1 MELLC
6 PAGNLTAL
14 RAAVDNG
21 ADTVYIGF
29 RDVTNARQFPG
40 LNFTPEQAARGVTY
54 AHERGVRVH
63 VAVNSYVQAGG
74 WAQWQQSID
83 QAARIGADA
92 VIVADLGLL
101 EYTAEQWPQL
111 GCHLSVQASATT
123 PEALDFYRRRYGV
136 TRAVLPRVLSI
147 QQVEALA
154 GETDVELEVFGFGS
168 LCVMAEGR
176 CLLSSYATGESPNT
190 VGACSP
196 AWAVQ
201 WQERPEGR
209 EVRLG
214 GLLIDRFAPEEPAGY
229 PTICKGRYEVEGELE
244 HAFETPTSL
253 ETAELLPR
261 LQRAGIHA
269 VKIEGRQ
276 RSPAYVGKVT
286 RIWRQLMD
294 RLPAT
299 EAAEGGYTPDP
310 AQVSAL
316 QAFSEGRTTTL
327 GPYERNWQ

>member
-40 LNFTPEQAARGVTY
+40 LNFTPAQAARGVEY
-54 AHERGVRVH
+54 AHQRGVRVL
-63 VAVNSYVQAGG
+63 VTVNSFVQAGG
-74 WAQWQQSID
+74 WPQWQ
-83 QAARIGADA
+83 AAVDEAGRIGADA
-92 VIVADLGLL
+92 VILADLGLIA
-101 EYTAEQWPQL
+101 YAAEQWPAMAR
-111 GCHLSVQASATT
+111 HLSVQASATT
-123 PEALDFYRRRYGV
+123 PEALAFYKRRYGV
-136 TRAVLPRVLSI
+136 SRAVLPRVLSM

-154 GETDVELEVFGFGS
+154 AEADLELEVFGFGS

-196 AWAVQ
+196 AWAVD
-201 WQERPEGR
+201 WQETERGR

-229 PTICKGRYEVEGELE
+229 PTICKGRYEVEGSVE
-244 HAFETPTSL
+244 HAFESPTSL

-261 LQRAGIHA
+261 LKRAGINA

-286 RIWRQLMD
+286 RIWRGLIDQIPD
-294 RLPAT
+294 GDADF
-299 EAAEGGYTPDP
+299 TPDP
-310 AQVSAL
+310 EQIAAL
-316 QAFSEGRTTTL
+316 REFCEGTTTTL
-327 GPYERNWQ
+327 GPYERKWQ

>member
-29 RDVTNARQFPG
+29 RDATNARHFPG
-40 LNFTPEQAARGVTY
+40 LNFTSEQAAKGVAY
-54 AHERGVRVH
+54 AHERGVRVL
-63 VAVNSYVQAGG
+63 VTVNSYVQAGG
-74 WAQWQQSID
+74 WAQWQQAID
-83 QAARIGADA
+83 QAGHIGADA
-92 VIVADLGLL
+92 VIVADLALL

-111 GCHLSVQASATT
+111 GRHLSVQASATT

-136 TRAVLPRVLSI
+136 SRAVLPRVLSI

-176 CLLSSYATGESPNT
+176 CLLSSYVTGESPNT

-201 WQERPEGR
+201 WSERPEGR

-229 PTICKGRYEVEGELE
+229 PTICKGRYEVEGEIE

-286 RIWRQLMD
+286 RIWRQLID
-294 RLPAT
+294 QIQ
-299 EAAEGGYTPDP
+299 EAAGDYTPDP
-310 AQVSAL
+310 VQVAAL
-316 QAFSEGRTTTL
+316 REFSEGATTTL
-327 GPYERNWQ
+327 GPYERQWQ

>member
-29 RDVTNARQFPG
+29 RDATNARHFPG
-40 LNFTPEQAARGVTY
+40 LNFTPEQAARGVEY
-54 AHERGVRVH
+54 AHQRGVRVL
-63 VAVNSYVQAGG
+63 VAVNSYVQAAG
-74 WAQWQQSID
+74 WAQWQRSID
-83 QAARIGADA
+83 EAARIGADA

-101 EYTAEQWPQL
+101 EYTAEQWPDL
-111 GCHLSVQASATT
+111 GLHLSVQASATT
-123 PEALDFYRRRYGV
+123 PEALDFYKRCYGV
-136 TRAVLPRVLSI
+136 SRAVLPRVLSI

-154 GETDVELEVFGFGS
+154 GDTDVELEVFGFGS

-201 WQERPEGR
+201 WQETPEGR
-209 EVRLG
+209 EARLG
-214 GLLIDRFAPEEPAGY
+214 GLLIDRFAPDEPAGY
-229 PTICKGRYEVEGELE
+229 PTICKGRYDVEGALE
-244 HAFETPTSL
+244 HAFESPTSL

-261 LQRAGIHA
+261 LKRAGIHA

-286 RIWRQLMD
+286 RIWRQLID
-294 RLPAT
+294 RIP
-299 EAAEGGYTPDP
+299 EAEGDYTPDP
-310 AQVSAL
+310 AQVAAL
-316 QAFSEGRTTTL
+316 REFSEGATTTL